1 MDNLESEVLY
11 MDLLKYLEPMKNLPE
26 RFSNLTFWR
35 GVRKLRDEVVNAFEY
50 IDSWGENIEQLVD
63 SKYGGYASYG
73 MSNPITDFT
82 SLLNV
87 SSISQ
92 YSDGV
97 KIAPNY
103 SNITVTVPSDCEI
116 DRVAR
121 FIPVLFVDGG
131 APSVITDLT
140 TLLNVKVKSKVG
152 NLILE
157 FSPSSAAPNIDYYVP
172 LPKNSYT
179 SSIGTVKL
187 SVLILYKV

>member
-1 MDNLESEVLY
+1 
-11 MDLLKYLEPMKNLPE
+11 MDLLKYLEPMKNLPD
-26 RFSNLTFWR
+26 RFSNLAFWR

-50 IDSWGENIEQLVD
+50 IDSWGEHIEQLVD
-63 SKYGGYASYG
+63 SKYDGYSSYG
-73 MSNPITDFT
+73 MSNPITEFA

-97 KIAPNY
+97 KIAPNH

-116 DRVAR
+116 ARVAR

-140 TLLNVKVKSKVG
+140 TLLDVKVKSKVG

-157 FSPSSAAPNIDYYVP
+157 LSPSAAAPNIEYYVP
-172 LPKNSYT
+172 LPKNAYI
-179 SSIGTVKL
+179 SSIGTIKL